1 MDRSNKK
8 KNDQLGMPV
17 GTASNRL
24 RKMIIFDYVQKCG
37 HDKCFQCGE
46 KIDNIDNFSIEH
58 KVPYLDS
65 EDPVKLFFDIDNI
78 AFSHLSCNSRA
89 SRPGERFVKEHGT
102 FISYNNGCRC
112 DECLNR
118 VKPRRSEQNRE
129 HYLKIKNNP
138 ERRI

>member
-1 MDRSNKK
+1 MSDYNKK

-24 RKMIIFDYVQKCG
+24 RKMIIFDYAQKCG

-65 EDPVKLFFDIDNI
+65 EDPTFLFFDLNNI
-78 AFSHLSCNSRA
+78 GFSHLSCNSSA
-89 SRPGERFVKEHGT
+89 SRKRQPTHGLHST
-102 FISYNNGCRC
+102 YSNAGCRC
-112 DECLNR
+112 ELCLNAMKQR
-118 VKPRRSEQNRE
+118 KIIQRAKWKSEG
-129 HYLKIKNNP
+129 KKVW
-138 ERRI
+138 